1 MPTQTI
7 FVNGYSINFGRKES
21 LFTKETIEKN
31 GKVLF
36 NSRWHKIHS
45 NISGKHR
52 WIMIKGNRFS
62 VVGIN

>member
-1 MPTQTI
+1 MPNEV

-21 LFTKETIEKN
+21 FFTHNCKQKN

-45 NISGKHR
+45 NISGNLH
-52 WIMIKGNRFS
+52 WIIIEGNKFS
-62 VVGIN
+62 VVAN